1 MSPCRGKSIDH
12 VMHVMLLSLQGV
24 FDFLSICY
32 IRHILYIFCISDE
45 SYFRFSLYLC
55 TKFEKSGRNVTI
67 TLKFL

>member
-1 MSPCRGKSIDH
+1 MSPCNGKSID
-12 VMHVMLLSLQGV
+12 HVMLLSLQGM

-67 TLKFL
+67 ILKFL

>member
-1 MSPCRGKSIDH
+1 MSPCRGKSIDQ

>member
-1 MSPCRGKSIDH
+1 MSPCRGKSID
-12 VMHVMLLSLQGV
+12 HVMLLSLQGV

-67 TLKFL
+67 TLKIL

>member
-1 MSPCRGKSIDH
+1 MSPCSGKSIE
-12 VMHVMLLSLQGV
+12 HVMLLSLQGV
-24 FDFLSICY
+24 FGFLSICY
-32 IRHILYIFCISDE
+32 NRHILYIFCISDD

>member
-1 MSPCRGKSIDH
+1 MSPCRGKSIK
-12 VMHVMLLSLQGV
+12 HVMLLSLQGM
-24 FDFLSICY
+24 FDFLSIYY

>member
-1 MSPCRGKSIDH
+1 MSPCKSKGIEY
-12 VMHVMLLSLQGV
+12 VMLLSFQGD
-24 FDFLSICY
+24 FAFLSICY

>member
-1 MSPCRGKSIDH
+1 MSPCKSKSIEY
-12 VMHVMLLSLQGV
+12 VMLLSLQGV

-32 IRHILYIFCISDE
+32 IRYILYIFCISDE

-55 TKFEKSGRNVTI
+55 TKFEISGRNVTI

>member
-1 MSPCRGKSIDH
+1 MSPCKGKSIDH
-12 VMHVMLLSLQGV
+12 VMLLPLQGV
-24 FDFLSICY
+24 FGFLSICY
-32 IRHILYIFCISDE
+32 NRHILYIFYISDD